1 VLPGKTLTL
10 KDVMR
15 IAVRRGWMVV
25 VPFSIGLALI
35 PVLSRKTPNMYRSET
50 LIRVVPKRV
59 PDTLVLAIGGPK
71 MADRLPTMRDLLL
84 SRSQLEPIVKTLNP
98 YPRLRGQRNLE
109 EIVERM
115 RSDINLQNEGQETFR
130 LEYVNTERYIAQ
142 KVTARLADVF
152 IESNVRDREGLADET
167 NQFLESQLSEAKEQL
182 IQHEKRLELYRRQH
196 AGELPSQLE
205 SNLQALRN
213 TQLQLQAV
221 NESTNRARERRL
233 LVERQIADT
242 QALPADLVPAD
253 GAPPG
258 QVPLTPAQQ
267 LEAARAQLAASRL
280 RFMPD
285 HPDVRAAEGA
295 VRQLEASLAE
305 ESRRPQASGA
315 NGGQILSSAQAAR
328 QKRIADLKADLEV
341 IDHQI
346 TAGTAEQAQLKS
358 TMTDYQAKVDALP
371 TRESELVELTRDY
384 STLQQTYMSLLTK
397 RQDSK
402 IAGNLQRREIGEQFR
417 IVDPAS
423 LPEKPY
429 NQIQRMGIVVSG
441 VFAGLVVG
449 VLIVAFLA
457 VQDSTLRTEDDVLR
471 TLSLPVLALVP
482 VMDSGRELRLR
493 RLRALAGNIAAA
505 VVLLGSATWVVL
517 WRLNR

>member
-1 VLPGKTLTL
+1 
-10 KDVMR
+10 MR
-15 IAVRRGWMVV
+15 IVVRRGWMVV
-25 VPFSIGLALI
+25 LPFSIGLALI

-50 LIRVVPKRV
+50 LIRVIPKRV
-59 PDTLVLAIGGPK
+59 PDTLVQAITGGK
-71 MADRLPTMRDLLL
+71 MEDRVTTMRDLLL
-84 SRSQLEPIVKTLNP
+84 SRSQLEPIVKSLNL
-98 YPRLRGQRNLE
+98 YPRLRQQRSME

-115 RSDINLQNEGQETFR
+115 RSEINLQNDGQETFR
-130 LEYVNTERYIAQ
+130 LEYVSTERYTAQ

-152 IESNVRDREGLADET
+152 IESNMRDREGLADET
-167 NQFLESQLSEAKEQL
+167 NRFLESQLNEAKEQL
-182 IQHEKRLELYRRQH
+182 IEHEKRLELYRRQH

-213 TQLQLQAV
+213 TQTQLQAV
-221 NESTNRARERRL
+221 NESTNRAQERRL
-233 LVERQIADT
+233 LVERQIADA
-242 QALPADLVPAD
+242 QALPADVVASD
-253 GAPPG
+253 VGPPG
-258 QVPLTPAQQ
+258 QVPLTTAQQ
-267 LEAARAQLAASRL
+267 LDAARAQLAANRL
-280 RFMPD
+280 RYMPD
-285 HPDVRAAEGA
+285 HPDVRGGERT
-295 VRQLEASLAE
+295 VRDLEAKLDE
-305 ESRRPQASGA
+305 ESRRPPAPGP
-315 NGGQILSSAQAAR
+315 NGGPILSPGQAAR
-328 QKRIADLKADLEV
+328 QKRIADLRGELDV

-346 TAGTAEQAQLKS
+346 TAGAAEQAQLKRA
-358 TMTDYQAKVDALP
+358 MADYQAKVDALP

-402 IAGNLQRREIGEQFR
+402 IAANLQRREIGEQFR

-429 NQIQRMGIVVSG
+429 NQVQRMGIIASG
-441 VFAGLVVG
+441 AVAGLVFG

-457 VQDSTLRTEDDVLR
+457 FHDSTLRTEDDVLR

-505 VVLLGSATWVVL
+505 VALLGSAAWVVL